1 LQKKPH
7 SFPLKPRTKKN
18 PPKGADKRQVLLDLI
33 NTVEG
38 LTLVFVETK
47 RGADALED
55 FLCGNSFPA
64 TSIHGDRSQ
73 QEREMA
79 LKSFRSGR
87 TPILVATDVA
97 ARELDI
103 PHVTHVIN
111 FDLPADID
119 DYVRCVFGFFWK
131 FFLPLVR
138 RGKSLA
144 LTF

>member
-1 LQKKPH
+1 MKKKKKP
-7 SFPLKPRTKKN
+7 KKTSQKTS
-18 PPKGADKRQVLLDLI
+18 PGAHKRQVLLDLI

-55 FLCGNSFPA
+55 FLCGNGFPA

-97 ARELDI
+97 ARGLDI

-119 DYVRCVFGFFWK
+119 DYVSVSVSFRNFSPFFSSPS
-131 FFLPLVR
+131 FL
-138 RGKSLA
+138 
-144 LTF
+144 

>member
-1 LQKKPH
+1 MRRSHAPCLRSSLP
-7 SFPLKPRTKKN
+7 
-18 PPKGADKRQVLLDLI
+18 QVLLDLI

-55 FLCGNSFPA
+55 FLAGNGFPA

-73 QEREMA
+73 QEREAA
-79 LKSFRSGR
+79 LRSFRSGR

-97 ARELDI
+97 ARGLDI

-119 DYVRCVFGFFWK
+119 DYVHR
-131 FFLPLVR
+131 
-138 RGKSLA
+138 
-144 LTF
+144 